1 MILKP
6 QEIIEKSLNEYKLG
20 LSKGKRDEVIK
31 YLDYY
36 SGTETQKYIKRY
48 FDSDAFQEIPQYSA
62 NITKKFINKMSRL
75 YTVGAKRNVSKSYDK
90 LTEKKNF
97 KMKHI
102 EKMTKLLGSIAVGV
116 FYEKHD
122 TKQHFHYVPVY
133 YFMPFFDDDMFE
145 PYAITYPNFQPV
157 DDPYNTSKMTYSY
170 YDSERYIKFDQDGK
184 ILEEFVNESGIFPFS
199 FFHREEQIDSFFV
212 EGANDIISAN
222 EHINI
227 TMTEMQ
233 LGLRYQMFGQPVAS
247 GVMADQNLA
256 RAGSNEILMLGD
268 GGKFEIVSPQGNID
282 AVIENIKLQLELV
295 ALNNHLY
302 ITFSDTGGEVP
313 SGIALKIKDVERME
327 DYQDDK
333 ELFRVFEH
341 ALYKKE
347 HEIASYNQI
356 NLPSPDKF
364 KIDFFDVEYP
374 MTIQDQILQD
384 DFELK
389 HNLPTEPEILIR
401 SNKDLSF
408 DDAVAKIA
416 ENKEINDMLMGSFVD
431 EEDLPTEEPEE
442 EEEVEKD
449 LEEDKKIPENQHM
462 HADGT
467 IMADEDM

>member
-1 MILKP
+1 MILTP
-6 QEIIEKSLNEYKLG
+6 NEIIKKSLNEYKLG

-36 SGTETQKYIKRY
+36 SGTETDKYTKKY
-48 FDSDAFQEIPQYSA
+48 FDSEAFQEIPQYQA
-62 NITKKFINKMSRL
+62 NITKKFVNKMSRL
-75 YTVGAKRNVSKSYDK
+75 YTVGAKRNAGKMYDT

-102 EKMTKLLGSIAVGV
+102 EKMTKLLGTIAVGV
-116 FYEKHD
+116 FFDEKNE
-122 TKQHFHYVPVY
+122 KQSFQYVPVY

-145 PYAITYPNFQPV
+145 PYAITYPNFMPV
-157 DDPYNTSKMTYSY
+157 NDAYNTDKMTYSY
-170 YDSERYIKFDQDGK
+170 YDRDKYIKFDQDGN
-184 ILEEFVNESGIFPFS
+184 ILEEISNESGIFPFI

-268 GGKFEIVSPQGNID
+268 NGKFEIVSPQGNID

-333 ELFRVFEH
+333 EMFRVFEH
-341 ALYKKE
+341 KLYEKE
-347 HEIASYNQI
+347 YEIALFNDIKLQ
-356 NLPSPDKF
+356 NPENF
-364 KIDFFDVEYP
+364 KIDFYDVEYP

-384 DFELK
+384 EFLLK
-389 HNLPTEPEILIR
+389 HNLTTEPDILMR
-401 SNKDLSF
+401 DNKDLSF
-408 DDAVAKIA
+408 KDAVAKIK
-416 ENKEINDMLMGSFVD
+416 ENKELNKELRNLPPMMLQNGENDENSQEND
-431 EEDLPTEEPEE
+431 EKVENEE
-442 EEEVEKD
+442 
-449 LEEDKKIPENQHM
+449 
-462 HADGT
+462 
-467 IMADEDM
+467 

>member
-1 MILKP
+1 MILTP
-6 QEIIEKSLNEYKLG
+6 NEIIKKSLNEYKLG
-20 LSKGKRDEVIK
+20 LSKGKRNEVIK

-36 SGTETQKYIKRY
+36 SGTETDKYTKKY
-48 FDSDAFQEIPQYSA
+48 FDSEAFQEIPQYQA
-62 NITKKFINKMSRL
+62 NITKKFVNKMSRL
-75 YTVGAKRNVSKSYDK
+75 YTVGAKRNVGKSYDK

-102 EKMTKLLGSIAVGV
+102 EKMTKLLGTIAVGV
-116 FYEKHD
+116 FFDEKNE
-122 TKQHFHYVPVY
+122 KQSFQYVPVY

-145 PYAITYPNFQPV
+145 PYAITYPNFMPV
-157 DDPYNTSKMTYSY
+157 NDAYNTDKMTYSY
-170 YDSERYIKFDQDGK
+170 YDRDKYIKFDQDGN
-184 ILEEFVNESGIFPFS
+184 ILEETANESGIFPFI

-212 EGANDIISAN
+212 EGAIDIISAN

-268 GGKFEIVSPQGNID
+268 NGKFEIVSPQGNID

-333 ELFRVFEH
+333 EMFRVFEH
-341 ALYKKE
+341 KLYEKE
-347 HEIASYNQI
+347 YEIALFNDIKLQ
-356 NLPSPDKF
+356 NPENF
-364 KIDFFDVEYP
+364 KIDFHDVEYP
-374 MTIQDQILQD
+374 TTVQDRILED
-384 DFELK
+384 EFLLK
-389 HNLPTEPEILIR
+389 HNLITEPDILKR
-401 SNKDLSF
+401 DNKDLSF
-408 DDAVAKIA
+408 KDAVSKIK
-416 ENKEINDMLMGSFVD
+416 ENKELNKELRNLPPMMLQTGEND
-431 EEDLPTEEPEE
+431 ENPEE
-442 EEEVEKD
+442 NSENPQENSEKVENEE
-449 LEEDKKIPENQHM
+449 
-462 HADGT
+462 
-467 IMADEDM
+467 

>member
-1 MILKP
+1 MILTP
-6 QEIIEKSLNEYKLG
+6 NEIIKKSLNEYKLG

-36 SGTETQKYIKRY
+36 SGTETDKYTKKY
-48 FDSDAFQEIPQYSA
+48 FDSEAFQEIPQYQA
-62 NITKKFINKMSRL
+62 NITKKFVNKMSRL
-75 YTVGAKRNVSKSYDK
+75 YTVGAKRNAGKMYDT

-102 EKMTKLLGSIAVGV
+102 EKMTKLLGTIAVGV
-116 FYEKHD
+116 FFDEKNE
-122 TKQHFHYVPVY
+122 KQSFQYVPVY

-145 PYAITYPNFQPV
+145 PYAITYPNFMPV
-157 DDPYNTSKMTYSY
+157 NDAYDTTKMTYSY
-170 YDSERYIKFDQDGK
+170 YDKHRHIKYDQDGK
-184 ILEEFVNESGIFPFS
+184 ILEETINESGVFPFT

-268 GGKFEIVSPQGNID
+268 NGKFEIVSPQGNID

-333 ELFRVFEH
+333 EMFRVFEH
-341 ALYKKE
+341 KLYEKE
-347 HEIASYNQI
+347 YEIALFNDIKLQ
-356 NLPSPDKF
+356 NPENF
-364 KIDFFDVEYP
+364 KIDFYDVEYP

-384 DFELK
+384 EFLLK
-389 HNLPTEPEILIR
+389 HNLTTEPDILMR
-401 SNKDLSF
+401 DNKDLSF
-408 DDAVAKIA
+408 KDAVAKIK
-416 ENKEINDMLMGSFVD
+416 ENKELNKELRNLPPMMLQNGENDENSQEND
-431 EEDLPTEEPEE
+431 EKVENEE
-442 EEEVEKD
+442 
-449 LEEDKKIPENQHM
+449 
-462 HADGT
+462 
-467 IMADEDM
+467 

>member
-1 MILKP
+1 
-6 QEIIEKSLNEYKLG
+6 
-20 LSKGKRDEVIK
+20 
-31 YLDYY
+31 
-36 SGTETQKYIKRY
+36 
-48 FDSDAFQEIPQYSA
+48 
-62 NITKKFINKMSRL
+62 
-75 YTVGAKRNVSKSYDK
+75 
-90 LTEKKNF
+90 
-97 KMKHI
+97 
-102 EKMTKLLGSIAVGV
+102 LLGSLAVGV
-116 FYEKHD
+116 FYEEHNA
-122 TKQHFHYVPVY
+122 KQHFHYVPVY
-133 YFMPFFDDDMFE
+133 YFMPFFDEDMFE

-170 YDSERYIKFDQDGK
+170 YDSERYIKFDQDGN
-184 ILEEFVNESGIFPFS
+184 ILEEVINESGIFPFC

-212 EGANDIISAN
+212 EGANDIVSAN

-247 GVMADQNLA
+247 GVMADQNIA

-341 ALYKKE
+341 FLYEKE
-347 HEIASYNQI
+347 HEIATYNQI

-384 DFELK
+384 NFELE
-389 HNLPTEPEILIR
+389 HNLTTEPAILIR

-431 EEDLPTEEPEE
+431 EEDLVTEEPEE
-442 EEEVEKD
+442 EEEPIKEP
-449 LEEDKKIPENQHM
+449 EEDKKIPKGHHM
-462 HADGT
+462 HEDGT
-467 IMADEDM
+467 IMANEDM

>member
-1 MILKP
+1 MILTP
-6 QEIIEKSLNEYKLG
+6 NEIIEKSLNEYKLG
-20 LSKGKRDEVIK
+20 LSKGKRNEVIK

-36 SGTETQKYIKRY
+36 SGTETEKYIKRY
-48 FDSDAFQEIPQYSA
+48 FDSEAFQEIPQYQS

-102 EKMTKLLGSIAVGV
+102 EKMTKLLGTLAVGV
-116 FYEKHD
+116 FFEQNEEK
-122 TKQHFHYVPVY
+122 KNFQYVPVY
-133 YFMPFFDDDMFE
+133 YFMPFFDEDMFE
-145 PYAITYPNFQPV
+145 PYAITYPNFMPV
-157 DDPYNTSKMTYSY
+157 NDPYNTQKMTYSY
-170 YDSERYIKFDQDGK
+170 YDSEKYIKFDQEGN
-184 ILEEFVNESGIFPFS
+184 ILEELVNESGVFPFI
-199 FFHREEQIDSFFV
+199 FFHSEEQIDSFFV
-212 EGANDIISAN
+212 EGANDIVSAN

-247 GVMADQNLA
+247 GVIADQNLA

-268 GGKFEIVSPQGNID
+268 GGKFEIISPQGNID

-341 ALYKKE
+341 LLYKKE
-347 HEIASYNQI
+347 HEIAVFNNI
-356 NLPSPDKF
+356 VLPNPDKF
-364 KIDFFDVEYP
+364 KIDFYDVEYP
-374 MTIQDQILQD
+374 ITIQDSILQD
-384 DFELK
+384 EFGLK
-389 HNLPTEPEILIR
+389 HNLITEPDILMR
-401 SNKDLSF
+401 DNKDLSF
-408 DDAVAKIA
+408 NDAVDKIK
-416 ENKEINDMLMGSFVD
+416 ENKEINKELRNLPPVMLQGVD
-431 EEDLPTEEPEE
+431 TEDTEEDA
-442 EEEVEKD
+442 
-449 LEEDKKIPENQHM
+449 EDKEVPKDDTAIPNDEN
-462 HADGT
+462 
-467 IMADEDM
+467 I

>member
-1 MILKP
+1 MILTP
-6 QEIIEKSLNEYKLG
+6 NEIIKKSLNEYKLG
-20 LSKGKRDEVIK
+20 ISKGKRDEVIK

-36 SGTETQKYIKRY
+36 SGVETDKYIKQY
-48 FDSDAFQEIPQYSA
+48 FDSDAFLEIPQYKT

-75 YTVGAKRNVSKSYDK
+75 YTVGAKRNVNKKYDEM
-90 LTEKKNF
+90 TMKKNF
-97 KMKHI
+97 KMKHV
-102 EKMTKLLGSIAVGV
+102 EKMTKLLGSLAVGV
-116 FYEKHD
+116 FFDEHD
-122 TKQHFHYVPVY
+122 GKEHFHYVPVY
-133 YFMPFFDDDMFE
+133 HFMPFFDKDMFE

-157 DDPYNTSKMTYSY
+157 DDAYNTQKLTYSY
-170 YDSERYIKFDQDGK
+170 YDSERYIKFDQDGV
-184 ILEEFVNESGIFPFS
+184 IMEEVLNESGIFPFV

-268 GGKFEIVSPQGNID
+268 NGKFEIVSPQGNID
-282 AVIENIKLQLELV
+282 AVIENIKLQLELI

-341 ALYKKE
+341 VLYKKE
-347 HEIASYNQI
+347 REIAQYNNI
-356 NLPSPDKF
+356 SLPNADNF
-364 KIDFFDVEYP
+364 KIDFYDVEYP
-374 MTIQDQILQD
+374 MTIQDQIMQD
-384 DFELK
+384 DFMLK
-389 HNLPTEPEILIR
+389 HNLTTEAHILMR
-401 SNKDLSF
+401 DNKDLSF
-408 DDAVAKIA
+408 DDAVAQIA
-416 ENKEINDMLMGSFVD
+416 ENKEINEMLMGDFA
-431 EEDLPTEEPEE
+431 EEPK
-442 EEEVEKD
+442 EK
-449 LEEDKKIPENQHM
+449 EDNMPEMEKMPQIPEGHHM
-462 HADGT
+462 HSDGT
-467 IMADEDM
+467 IMADEDMK